1 MFRINARGHQSAR
14 PATPPPSDAAALPA
28 SVTVVNPAGRLAVEP
43 VAAPQAANDTT
54 PLTVSPEQVRALL
67 LGGRVPEA
75 LVVTGPVRL
84 RGEARLRE
92 LPRSL
97 DCTHLDVRD
106 CPNLELL
113 PEHLRVLTVRATGTA
128 VREISGDWLVR
139 EHLDLRANPRLRQL
153 PARLTARS
161 LDVSQCPLLR
171 QLPAGLHLTHW
182 LEMAGSGLT
191 ALPAGLRVPLRW
203 QGTTVDERTAF
214 RPDELR
220 ATDLLQV
227 RNVTHRRVLIAR
239 MGLERFLGELGG
251 LVLDRDR
258 DAGGERQ
265 LLSVPLPDDEP
276 LHALRVRCP
285 STRHEYVLRV
295 PPHVRTCRQAAAW
308 LAGFDREADYRP
320 LLET

>member
-1 MFRINARGHQSAR
+1 MFRINARGRQPAR
-14 PATPPPSDAAALPA
+14 PAPAATPLPATPPPAALPA
-28 SVTVVNPAGRLAVEP
+28 RVTINALG
-43 VAAPQAANDTT
+43 Q
-54 PLTVSPEQVRALL
+54 LTVEQLPSVAVPLKVSPDQVRALL
-67 LGGRVPEA
+67 LNGPLPDA
-75 LVVTGPVRL
+75 LIVTGPVRL
-84 RGEARLRE
+84 RGEKRLRE

-113 PEHLRVLTVRATGTA
+113 PEHLRAVSVRASGTA
-128 VREISGDWLVR
+128 VREVEGDWLVR
-139 EHLDLRANPRLRQL
+139 EHLDLSNNSHLRRL
-153 PARLTARS
+153 PARLTTRS
-161 LDVSQCPLLR
+161 LDVSNCAQLR
-171 QLPAGLHLTHW
+171 TLPASLHLTHW
-182 LEMAGSGLT
+182 LEVAGSGLT
-191 ALPAGLRVPLRW
+191 SLPAGLRVPLRW

-220 ATDLLQV
+220 AVDLLHV
-227 RNVTHRRVLIAR
+227 RNVTHRRVLIER
-239 MGLERFLGELGG
+239 MGLERFLQELGG

-285 STRHEYVLRV
+285 STNHQYVLRV
-295 PPHVRTCRQAAAW
+295 PPHIRTCRRAAAW
-308 LAGFDREADYRP
+308 LAGFDHEADYQP

>member
-1 MFRINARGHQSAR
+1 MFRINARGRQPAR
-14 PATPPPSDAAALPA
+14 PATPPPAAPVLPPA
-28 SVTVVNPAGRLAVEP
+28 SITVVTPAGQLAVEQVAQPRP
-43 VAAPQAANDTT
+43 VAGEAV
-54 PLTVSPEQVRALL
+54 LTVTPERVRALL
-67 LGGRVPEA
+67 LAGPMPAA

-113 PEHLRVLTVRATGTA
+113 PEHLRALTVRATNTA
-128 VREISGDWLVR
+128 VRELSGDWLVR
-139 EHLDLRANPRLRQL
+139 EHLDLRANPLLRQL

-161 LDVSQCPLLR
+161 LDVSQCPQLR

-182 LEMAGSGLT
+182 LEVAGSGLT

-227 RNVTHRRVLIAR
+227 RNITHRRVLIAR

-276 LHALRVRCP
+276 IHALRVRCP
-285 STRHEYVLRV
+285 STHHEYVLRV
-295 PPHVRTCRQAAAW
+295 PPHIRTCRQAAAW
-308 LAGFDREADYRP
+308 LAGFDHEHDYRP

>member
-1 MFRINARGHQSAR
+1 MFRINARGRQPAR
-14 PATPPPSDAAALPA
+14 PATPPPAAPVLPPA
-28 SVTVVNPAGRLAVEP
+28 SITVVTPAGQLAVEQVAQPRP
-43 VAAPQAANDTT
+43 VAGEAV
-54 PLTVSPEQVRALL
+54 LTVTPERVRALL
-67 LGGRVPEA
+67 LAGPMPAA

-113 PEHLRVLTVRATGTA
+113 PEHLRALTVRATNTA
-128 VREISGDWLVR
+128 VCELSGDWLVR
-139 EHLDLRANPRLRQL
+139 EHLDLRANPLLRQL

-161 LDVSQCPLLR
+161 LDVSQCPQLR

-182 LEMAGSGLT
+182 LEVAGSGLT

-227 RNVTHRRVLIAR
+227 RNITHRRVLIAR

-276 LHALRVRCP
+276 IHALRVRCP
-285 STRHEYVLRV
+285 STHHEYVLRV
-295 PPHVRTCRQAAAW
+295 PPHIRTCRQAAAW
-308 LAGFDREADYRP
+308 LAGFDHEHDYRP